1 MFSIIVKIVVVKYN
15 KLNINKLWDV
25 DAEEATLLLLIKVG
39 L

>member
-15 KLNINKLWDV
+15 QLNISELWDADV
-25 DAEEATLLLLIKVG
+25 EEATLLLLIKVG

>member
-15 KLNINKLWDV
+15 QLNISELWDV
-25 DAEEATLLLLIKVG
+25 DVEEATLLLLIKVG

>member
-15 KLNINKLWDV
+15 KLNINKLWDADV
-25 DAEEATLLLLIKVG
+25 EEATLLLLIKVG

>member
-15 KLNINKLWDV
+15 KLNISELWDADV
-25 DAEEATLLLLIKVG
+25 EEATLLLLIKVG